1 MGNLYIVCVLF
12 VNELFGRGVVCY
24 MLLVNMNISSVF
36 DVLFCVVMKVVVFV
50 EFEFGLEV

>member
-1 MGNLYIVCVLF
+1 
-12 VNELFGRGVVCY
+12 